1 MASND
6 PIAVRPRRSAA
17 QLMMALFLVA
27 SSLVWLAPSSALT
40 LDNFAPRFEGNVAGD
55 FALTGNTVLSCS
67 AVAGDLGAS
76 TCSSARRRVGQS
88 LDNDDHLM
96 RNLEV
101 PVGGLPASKVFNSSS
116 NTLEV
121 PAGAHILYAELFWS
135 GSLLQ
140 DAGDIAASAPS
151 KKNQVLFA
159 VGSQD
164 CTNSIDSCQVTAEAS
179 DVVQEML
186 GSDPGQ
192 YRASVVVTSALQ
204 KARWRSARDSWQS
217 LITVGNIQTSQG
229 VDKAAG
235 WSLAVVYASAGHS
248 MRHVQ
253 VLGGFG
259 VIARRSGATVPLDGF
274 LTPSTGDV
282 ASSVGVVAFDGD
294 LGDATD
300 SMYLRQDSGQT
311 LIQDAQNPELNIG
324 NSTVSAGGILSQY
337 LTDVT
342 PESSSNTFGVDA
354 DRLDLAN
361 ALAHGSTSATLVM
374 SSQQDT
380 WYPVALAY
388 STELPSADVTLE
400 KFVSALS
407 GATTTEVN
415 VGDTLTYTIRAR
427 NEGNGPADQ
436 LVIRDVVP
444 ADLTVASSSGTDCAD
459 VPVGQLC
466 KVILTLAPGASAE
479 VTVTGTVNGTSQLAP
494 GNFTN
499 QADATYT
506 SHLGDNTA
514 VSNIVTTEYGP
525 VAVDLDSELSFADDY
540 IQAGGSTTLTAT
552 ITNLG
557 PIPDS
562 NPSVDL
568 LITDGTAD
576 SLTMPAGCE
585 QVTPT
590 HLKCSAEAFGVSA
603 AQPLAPG
610 ESKVLSLHLK
620 PRPDS
625 SQLVMKQVVH
635 TGVVAGDSN
644 PNNNISYAHVAVN
657 HPPMARPLLV
667 RARAGGPSV
676 TASLGAHVSD
686 QDDDALQVSVGAAS
700 YGTLRQLGTRISY
713 TPPTNWHGIQRVTYT
728 VSDGKG
734 GQTESHITIVVTA
747 RQVVDNGSSD
757 GPTTPHRHCVVIRSG
772 C

>member
-1 MASND
+1 MASHGQS
-6 PIAVRPRRSAA
+6 AVRPRRSAA
-17 QLMMALFLVA
+17 RVLIALCLIV
-27 SSLVWLAPSSALT
+27 SSLAWLAPASAVT

-67 AVAGDLGAS
+67 AEAGDLGAS
-76 TCSSARRRVGQS
+76 TCGNARRRLGPS
-88 LDNDDHLM
+88 PDNDDHFM

-101 PVGGLPASKVFNSSS
+101 PVGGLPAAGVFNSSA
-116 NTLEV
+116 NTLDI
-121 PAGAHILYAELFWS
+121 PAGAQILYAELFWS

-140 DAGDIAASAPS
+140 DAGDLAAPTPS

-159 VGSQD
+159 VGNQD
-164 CTNSIDSCQVTAEAS
+164 CTDALRPCQITAQPS

-186 GSDPGQ
+186 GSDLGQ
-192 YRASVVVTSALQ
+192 YRASAVVTPALQ
-204 KARWRSARDSWQS
+204 KARWRSARDTWQS

-248 MRHVQ
+248 VRHVQ

-324 NSTVSAGGILSQY
+324 NSTVSDGGILSQY

-400 KFVSALS
+400 KFVSGVS
-407 GATTTEVN
+407 GAPATEVN
-415 VGDTLTYTIRAR
+415 VGDTLTYTIRAS
-427 NEGNGPADQ
+427 NVGNGPASR
-436 LVIRDVVP
+436 LVISDAIP
-444 ADLTVASSSGTDCAD
+444 ADLTVTSSSGTDCPT
-459 VPVGQLC
+459 VPAGPLC
-466 KVILTLAPGASAE
+466 KAIETLAPGASAE

-499 QADATYT
+499 QADVTYM

-525 VAVDLDSELSFADDY
+525 LAVDLASEVSFADDY
-540 IQAGGSTTLTAT
+540 IQAGGRTVLTAT
-552 ITNLG
+552 VSNLG
-557 PIPDS
+557 PIDDD

-568 LITDGTAD
+568 LITEGVATPAT
-576 SLTMPAGCE
+576 LPAGCE

-610 ESKVLSLHLK
+610 ESKVLSLHVK
-620 PRPDS
+620 PRS
-625 SQLVMKQVVH
+625 EISKLVVKQVVH

-644 PNNNISYAHVAVN
+644 PNNNISYAQVDVN
-657 HPPMARPLLV
+657 HPPVARPLLV

-676 TASLGAHVSD
+676 TASLATHASD
-686 QDDDALQVSVGAAS
+686 PDDDALHVTVMPAS
-700 YGTLRQLGTRISY
+700 HGGLRQLGTRISY
-713 TPPTNWHGIQRVTYT
+713 TPPANWHGIQRVTYT

-747 RQVVDNGSSD
+747 PPAIDNGSPSK
-757 GPTTPHRHCVVIRSG
+757 PITPHRQCVVIRSG

>member
-1 MASND
+1 MAHHGKLLVQ
-6 PIAVRPRRSAA
+6 PLRSASRA
-17 QLMMALFLVA
+17 MIALCLLVA
-27 SSLVWLAPSSALT
+27 SLAWVAPTSALT
-40 LDNFAPRFEGNVAGD
+40 LDTFAPRFEGNVAGD

-67 AVAGDLGAS
+67 TVPGNAGAS
-76 TCSSARRRVGQS
+76 TCSSARRRVGTS
-88 LDNDDHLM
+88 LDNDDHFM

-101 PVGGLPASKVFNSSS
+101 PVGGLPAADVFNSSA
-116 NTLEV
+116 NTLEI
-121 PAGAHILYAELFWS
+121 PDDARILYAELFWS

-140 DAGDIAASAPS
+140 EEGDIAPLSPA
-151 KKNQVLFA
+151 KKNEVLFA
-159 VGSQD
+159 VGSQG
-164 CTNSIDSCQVTAEAS
+164 CAQPNHPCLITAQSS

-192 YRASVVVTSALQ
+192 YRASAVVTPALQ
-204 KARWRSARDSWQS
+204 KARWQSARDTWQS
-217 LITVGNIQTSQG
+217 LITVGNIQTAQG
-229 VDKAAG
+229 ADKAAG

-311 LIQDAQNPELNIG
+311 LIQDAQNPELNIA
-324 NSTVSAGGILSQY
+324 NSTVASGGTLSAH
-337 LTDVT
+337 LTDVS

-354 DRLDLAN
+354 DRVDLTN

-380 WYPVALAY
+380 WYPVSLAY
-388 STELPSADVTLE
+388 STELPSADVALE
-400 KFVSALS
+400 KFVSDVS
-407 GATTTEVN
+407 GAPATEVN
-415 VGDTLTYTIRAR
+415 VGDTLTYTIRAS
-427 NEGNGPADQ
+427 NVGNGSARQ
-436 LVIRDVVP
+436 LIIRDDVP
-444 ADLTVASSSGTDCAD
+444 VDLTVTSSSGTDCAT
-459 VPVGQLC
+459 VPLGHVC
-466 KVILTLAPGASAE
+466 KVIDALGAGASAE
-479 VTVTGTVNGTSQLAP
+479 VTVTGIVNGTSQIEP

-499 QADATYT
+499 QADVTYT

-525 VAVDLDSELSFADDY
+525 LAVDLASELSFADDY
-540 IQAGGSTTLTAT
+540 IQAGDSATLTGT

-557 PIPDS
+557 PIDDD

-568 LITDGTAD
+568 LITEGVATPA
-576 SLTMPAGCE
+576 TMPAGCE
-585 QVTPT
+585 KVTPT
-590 HLKCSAEAFGVSA
+590 HLKCSAEAFGVSV

-610 ESKVLSLHLK
+610 ETKGLSLHLR

-635 TGVVAGDSN
+635 TGVVVGDSN
-644 PNNNISYAHVAVN
+644 PNNNISYAQADVN
-657 HPPMARPLLV
+657 HPPVAKPLFIKV
-667 RARAGGPSV
+667 RAGGPSV
-676 TASLGAHVSD
+676 TTSLGTHVSD
-686 QDDDALQVSVGAAS
+686 PDNDALHILVAHAS
-700 YGTLRQLGTRISY
+700 HGTLIQLGTRIRFM
-713 TPPTNWHGIQRVTYT
+713 PPKNWNGTERVNYA
-728 VSDGKG
+728 VEDGKG
-734 GQTESHITIVVTA
+734 GQTQSHITIAITA
-747 RQVVDNGSSD
+747 PSVIDNGWPD
-757 GPTTPHRHCVVIRSG
+757 KPTTPHRKCVVIRSG